1 MSRGKK
7 IYEHFIRTDWHGIA
21 TKIKNLKKKTQ
32 RKRRDEKI

>member
-1 MSRGKK
+1 MSRNKK
-7 IYEHFIRTDWHGIA
+7 LYEHFIRTDWHGIA

>member
-1 MSRGKK
+1 MSRSKK
-7 IYEHFIRTDWHGIA
+7 LYEHFIRTDWHGIA

>member
-1 MSRGKK
+1 MRGKM

-32 RKRRDEKI
+32 KKRNEKI